1 MEYHILRI
9 FHKQPLIIE
18 SAQAQ
23 AHQHKRDYF
32 YLSEMPWAFQNQS
45 QYSNDNKICA
55 SCKFNQQKKEKKT
68 RVNMQNSFAT
78 QQAIKFPSVLKQQK
92 D

>member
-1 MEYHILRI
+1 MEDHILRI

-23 AHQHKRDYF
+23 AQQHKHDYL
-32 YLSEMPWAFQNQS
+32 YLSEMPRAFQNQS

-55 SCKFNQQKKEKKT
+55 SCKF
-68 RVNMQNSFAT
+68 
-78 QQAIKFPSVLKQQK
+78 KQQK
-92 D
+92 QEKPELTCKTALQLNKQ